1 MTVRS
6 IGLVSSEF
14 PPHPGGMEN
23 YAYFLAE
30 ELVNRGYDVHLF
42 VPPGSDEIAGAR
54 SHPLLTR
61 NILVDIWRLR
71 GYQLDVWHV
80 NNSGYSTLA
89 IFKNNVIAHIHG
101 NDFLKPWVGVDG
113 KVIWRL
119 HPYVNKYL
127 MGAGFRKARNILSNS
142 RHTRSLFLKKFGV
155 TDSLEAKTEVF
166 HVGLPKECYLYRLQ
180 EEAPLRTDPG
190 LQLVTVSRLVNKR
203 KNVAS
208 VIEAVADIIQKDGY
222 PVRYT
227 VIGDGREKES
237 LVQLAKRLGVSDVV
251 KFTGS
256 IDRES
261 LNTYLLRS
269 DLFILAP
276 RNTEK
281 DVEGFGIVYLE
292 ANGCGIPVLASRNSG
307 TEDAVQEGVSGFFV
321 EEPTREGIRAALLR
335 FLRKEIVLDRSKVF
349 HYAENFSWSKFVDR
363 LENTIYSEISG
374 NG

>member
-1 MTVRS
+1 VTVRS
-6 IGLVSSEF
+6 IGIVSSEF
-14 PPHPGGMEN
+14 PPHLGGMEN
-23 YAYFLAE
+23 YAYFLAK

-42 VPPGSDEIAGAR
+42 VPPGSNRIEGAM

-61 NILVDIWRLR
+61 NILVDIWRLW
-71 GYQLDVWHV
+71 GYQMDVWHV

-127 MGAGFRKARNILSNS
+127 MAAGFRKARNILSNS

-335 FLRKEIVLDRSKVF
+335 FLRKEIVLERSNAF
-349 HYAENFSWSKFVDR
+349 RHAENFSWTKFVDR
-363 LENTIYSEISG
+363 LESTIYSNISG

>member
-42 VPPGSDEIAGAR
+42 VPPGSDGIAGAR

-71 GYQLDVWHV
+71 RYQMDAWHV

-89 IFKNNVIAHIHG
+89 MFKDNVIAHIHG
-101 NDFLKPWVGVDG
+101 NDFLNPWIGVDG

-127 MGAGFRKARNILSNS
+127 MAAGFRKARNILSNS

-166 HVGLPKECYLYRLQ
+166 HVGLPKECYLYRMQ
-180 EEAPLRTDPG
+180 EDAALRTDPVHRF
-190 LQLVTVSRLVNKR
+190 VTVSRLFNSR
-203 KNVAS
+203 KNVDS
-208 VIEAVADIIQKDGY
+208 VIEGVADIIQKDGY

-237 LVQLAKRLGVSDVV
+237 LVQLAKRLGVSDMV

-335 FLRKEIVLDRSKVF
+335 FLRKEIVLERSNAF
-349 HYAENFSWSKFVDR
+349 RHAENFSWTKFVDR
-363 LENTIYSEISG
+363 LESTIYSNISG